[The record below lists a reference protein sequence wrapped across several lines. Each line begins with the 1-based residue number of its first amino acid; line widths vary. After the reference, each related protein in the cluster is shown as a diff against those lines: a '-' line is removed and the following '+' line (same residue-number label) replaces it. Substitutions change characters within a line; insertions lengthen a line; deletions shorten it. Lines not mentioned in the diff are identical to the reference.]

1 MITRC
6 VETDL
11 RKMVQ
16 KIIDDKHPHEK
27 FAIQR
32 FEENLTRRWA
42 KKPIFLF
49 TTVSIGGTD
58 KAGKVGAVSL
68 SGICALTVI
77 ADKEEMIGRNFSI
90 SSKEYEKMKL
100 MFTPKKIQ

>member
-16 KIIDDKHPHEK
+16 KITDDMHPYEK
-27 FAIQR
+27 FAIQC
-32 FEENLTRRWA
+32 FEENLTRRGA
-42 KKPIFLF
+42 KKPIFQF

-58 KAGKVGAVSL
+58 KAAKVGAISL
-68 SGICALTVI
+68 SGFCALTLI
-77 ADKEEMIGRNFSI
+77 AVKEEM
-90 SSKEYEKMKL
+90 KEASTDLFERV
-100 MFTPKKIQ
+100 

>member
-11 RKMVQ
+11 RKMAQ
-16 KIIDDKHPHEK
+16 KIFDDMHPHKK

-32 FEENLTRRWA
+32 FEENLTRRGA
-42 KKPIFLF
+42 KKPFF
-49 TTVSIGGTD
+49 HFNTVSIGGTD
-58 KAGKVGAVSL
+58 KAGKVVAVSL

-77 ADKEEMIGRNFSI
+77 A
-90 SSKEYEKMKL
+90 EK
-100 MFTPKKIQ
+100 